1 MSIQAVLLRD
11 GCVRAGSS
19 LHISFSHN
27 TNVPLVLSQMDLQ
40 KIVTFSP
47 PSLQEAQKVA
57 AWVDNRTLVVVFPT
71 LKSLVEDCLSPLDL
85 KVSFIESSG
94 ILLCLHRVREW

>member
-11 GCVRAGSS
+11 GCLRAGSS
-19 LHISFSHN
+19 LQIGFSHD
-27 TNVPLVLSQMDLQ
+27 TNVPLVLSQKDLQ
-40 KIVTFSP
+40 QIVTFSP

-71 LKSLVEDCLSPLDL
+71 LTSLVEGCLTLVDL
-85 KVSFIESSG
+85 KVSFVESSS
-94 ILLCLHRVREW
+94 ICR